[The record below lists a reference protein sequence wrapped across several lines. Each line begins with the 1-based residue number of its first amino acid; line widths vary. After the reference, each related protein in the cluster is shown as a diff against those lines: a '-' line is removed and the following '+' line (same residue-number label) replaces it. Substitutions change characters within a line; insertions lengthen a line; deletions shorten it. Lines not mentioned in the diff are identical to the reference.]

1 MFKIA
6 LLALLFTFVCSL
18 NVQQRAQESLN
29 KGQQEKV
36 FIIFKQHVDF
46 AALQKTLGVDLQTMD
61 EIVRGRL
68 VVDSLKS
75 VSEESQKRV
84 ISYLQRNNVK
94 FESHWIS
101 NVISVEANLALVK
114 GLATFNEIESID
126 KVDTATIIEPLEQQN
141 VESPR
146 DKNQVVEAGVQWVKA
161 PEVWRKGYKGQGITV
176 GVIDTGATLHNDLK
190 NFYRGRDGN
199 HATAWLDAT
208 SNRRPQPYD
217 DNFHGTHCHGTVSA
231 NGTTETVGVAV
242 EAQWVSCKFL
252 TGGGSG
258 TYDDALKCFTFMLA
272 PNGNSDIR
280 PHVVSNSYG
289 GGVPTAALERA
300 LDALLA
306 AGVEMVFAAGNS
318 GTRCGSVLMP
328 ALYPQAFSV
337 GALNR
342 NSHQLAAFS
351 SRGPGREANKV
362 KPEISAP
369 GALVRSTSN
378 TSPDGYRSA
387 SGTSMACPHVAGVI
401 ALLWSANAGL
411 RRNILATRRVLEATA
426 GDRLSQETLECS
438 SPTRYPNNL
447 YGYGTVNVLKA
458 VELAEKLDQQKSL
471 NL

>member
-1 MFKIA
+1 MF
-6 LLALLFTFVCSL
+6 LLYSNNMLTLLL
-18 NVQQRAQESLN
+18 Y
-29 KGQQEKV
+29 K
-36 FIIFKQHVDF
+36 
-46 AALQKTLGVDLQTMD
+46 KTLGVDLQTMD
-61 EIVRGRL
+61 EVVRGRL

-84 ISYLQRNNVK
+84 ISYLQRNNYK
-94 FESHWIS
+94 FYSHWIS
-101 NVISVEANLALVK
+101 NVISVEADLTLVK
-114 GLATFNEIESID
+114 GLSQFNEIESID

-141 VESPR
+141 VEAP
-146 DKNQVVEAGVQWVKA
+146 KEKATIEAGIAWVKA
-161 PEVWRKGYKGQGITV
+161 PEVWAKGYKGQGITV

-190 NFYRGRDGN
+190 NFYRGRNGK
-199 HATAWLDAT
+199 HQEAWLDAT
-208 SNRRPQPYD
+208 ANRPQPYD

-231 NGTTETVGVAV
+231 NGTRETVGVAV
-242 EAQWVSCKFL
+242 EAEWVSCKFL
-252 TGGGSG
+252 TASGSG
-258 TYDDALKCFTFMLA
+258 SYDGALKCFTFMLA

-289 GGVPTAALERA
+289 GGTPTAALERA

-318 GTRCGSVLMP
+318 GSRCGTVLLP

-351 SRGPGREANKV
+351 SRGPGREREKT

-378 TSPDGYRSA
+378 SSPDAYRSA
-387 SGTSMACPHVAGVI
+387 SGTSMACPHVAGVV
-401 ALLWSANAGL
+401 ALLWSANRNL
-411 RRNILATRRVLEATA
+411 KRNIPATRRVLEKTA
-426 GDRLSQETLECS
+426 GDRPSQETTDCS
-438 SPTRYPNNL
+438 STQRYPNNL

>member
-1 MFKIA
+1 MFKKIF
-6 LLALLFTFVCSL
+6 LLALVLTYVFSL
-18 NVQQRAQESLN
+18 NVQQRVQESLN

-84 ISYLQRNNVK
+84 ISYLKRNNVK
-94 FESHWIS
+94 YYSHWIS
-101 NVISVEANLALVK
+101 NTISVEANLALVK

-141 VESPR
+141 VPASE
-146 DKNQVVEAGVQWVKA
+146 KQTVEAGIQWVKA
-161 PEVWRKGYKGQGITV
+161 PEVWAKGYKGQGIVV

-190 NFYRGRDGN
+190 DYYRGRNGD
-199 HATAWLDAT
+199 HRSSWLDAT
-208 SNRRPQPYD
+208 SQNRPQPYD

-242 EAQWVSCKFL
+242 QSQWVSCKFL
-252 TGGGSG
+252 TGSGSG

-272 PNGNSDIR
+272 PGGNSDIR

-306 AGVEMVFAAGNS
+306 SGVEMVFAAGNS
-318 GTRCGSVLMP
+318 GTRCNSVLMP

-351 SRGPGREANKV
+351 SRGPGRESTRT

-378 TSPDGYRSA
+378 TDPRGYRSA

-401 ALLWSANAGL
+401 ALLWSANRNL
-411 RRNILATRRVLEATA
+411 VRNILATRRVLEQTA
-426 GDRLSQETLECS
+426 GDRPSQETLECS

-458 VELAEKLDQQKSL
+458 VQLAEKLDQQKSL